1 MISNLEKFIKVKL
14 EITKCMPSSPEV
26 TTAVGYEDPL
36 ATKKRAEMSVGV
48 QPLSGAESSV
58 RS

>member
-14 EITKCMPSSPEV
+14 EIIRCADSSPEV
-26 TTAVGYEDPL
+26 TTAVGYEDSL
-36 ATKKRAEMSVGV
+36 ATKKREEMSVGF